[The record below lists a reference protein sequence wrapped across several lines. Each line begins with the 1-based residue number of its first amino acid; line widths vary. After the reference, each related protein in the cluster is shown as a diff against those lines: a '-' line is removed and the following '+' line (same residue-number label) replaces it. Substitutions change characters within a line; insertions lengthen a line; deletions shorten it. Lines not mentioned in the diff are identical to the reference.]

1 LSPLPKWWMNLGS
14 NAQYNEFVES
24 GLENWVLMSW
34 TTNKVD
40 SDDKKR
46 KIDWFKLK
54 EIVLGTVREN

>member
-1 LSPLPKWWMNLGS
+1 MNLGS
-14 NAQYNEFVES
+14 NAQYNEFVKS

-46 KIDWFKLK
+46 KIDWFKVK
-54 EIVLGTVREN
+54 EIVLGTI